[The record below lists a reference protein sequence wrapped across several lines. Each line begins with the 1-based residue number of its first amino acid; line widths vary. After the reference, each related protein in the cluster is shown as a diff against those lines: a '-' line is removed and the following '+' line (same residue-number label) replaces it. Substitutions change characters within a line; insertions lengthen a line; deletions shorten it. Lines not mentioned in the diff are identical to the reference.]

1 MSLKEPE
8 GTPPPFLSGALIVL
22 VAQLR
27 VNESSWCQRA
37 QCSDIAE
44 NRYQGGGCLP
54 FSFPLILAE
63 NCSVAEKDKAATVQ
77 AMLPCH
83 Q

>member
-1 MSLKEPE
+1 MSQA
-8 GTPPPFLSGALIVL
+8 GV
-22 VAQLR
+22 
-27 VNESSWCQRA
+27 RA
-37 QCSDIAE
+37 GCSDIAE
-44 NRYQGGGCLP
+44 SRYQGGGCLP

-77 AMLPCH
+77 AQAMLPCH